1 MQKGASDIWLMA
13 HGTEDF
19 ADMMTI
25 DHTPSV
31 LGGCLGGVLLQ
42 PAPKFCSG
50 TPQSNKELTAYSL
63 SHRMTET
70 SPIVPSA
77 TGS

>member
-31 LGGCLGGVLLQ
+31 LGGCLGGCPATAGTEVL
-42 PAPKFCSG
+42 
-50 TPQSNKELTAYSL
+50 
-63 SHRMTET
+63 
-70 SPIVPSA
+70 
-77 TGS
+77 